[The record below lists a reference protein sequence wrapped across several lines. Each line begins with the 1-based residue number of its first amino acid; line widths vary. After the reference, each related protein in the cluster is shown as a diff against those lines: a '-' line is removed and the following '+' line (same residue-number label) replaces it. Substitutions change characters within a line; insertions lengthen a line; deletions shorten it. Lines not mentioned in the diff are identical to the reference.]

1 MALFQMTRAGRQ
13 LIGETNI
20 ADKAVD
26 EEVVISLPDD
36 DLYLDFDID
45 NTGKEGD
52 DWEEKELTV
61 ENNYEWPVTF
71 EIEFADELDYD
82 TQYTLSRFSRR
93 VARKDGKY
101 VWQARVPGEG
111 DIKLRFRVTEREV
124 PVYDDD

>member
-1 MALFQMTRAGRQ
+1 MTRAGRQ

-20 ADKAVD
+20 ADKAVGGGGD
-26 EEVVISLPDD
+26 QPSDD

-101 VWQARVPGEG
+101 VRQARVLSEG